1 MNRKIEKPW
10 GYEIIWAES
19 EKYVGKFMYI
29 KPGHRMSLQYHQVK
43 EETIYVQT
51 GNLRVWES
59 EDDEVFQDIE
69 PGNTYHVKPG
79 SVHRFG
85 ATKDR
90 VHLIEIST
98 PEIYDVVRLKDDYK
112 R

>member
-10 GYEIIWAES
+10 GTEIIWALN

-29 KPGHRMSLQYHQVK
+29 KPGHRMSLQYHEIK
-43 EETIYVQT
+43 EETIYVQVGT
-51 GNLRVWES
+51 LRVWNS
-59 EDDEVFQDIE
+59 EDDDKFEDLE
-69 PGNTYHVKPG
+69 PGSTYHVKPG
-79 SVHRFG
+79 SIHRFG
-85 ATKDR
+85 ATKDM

-98 PEIYDVVRLKDDYK
+98 PEIYDVVRIKDDYK